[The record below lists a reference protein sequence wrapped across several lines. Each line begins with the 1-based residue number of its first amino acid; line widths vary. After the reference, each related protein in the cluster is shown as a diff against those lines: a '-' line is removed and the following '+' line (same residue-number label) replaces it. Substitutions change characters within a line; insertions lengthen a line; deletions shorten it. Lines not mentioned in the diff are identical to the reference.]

1 MPNLVGHSTGKA
13 DKKYDKCMKPGW
25 RIEQKYSNKVLIG
38 NWVEDRLQFSRECGA
53 PRSIHRQD
61 YRPHKDHQ
69 PNVIVQRASLRRA
82 EGLPGKLL
90 LGHHGA
96 PHSHYL
102 VSVYGETYGRQ
113 TCGTLPTLQSWY
125 PIQPEKRERPA
136 LSTSDICHS
145 DAELLRTCVCKR
157 LWQTQPVHALVSS
170 APPMTFRPTASW
182 CPPWPK
188 RRSDVPALTTYRASY
203 PLWHPLPTPVSQPKV
218 CRDAPVVHRPQCE

>member
-1 MPNLVGHSTGKA
+1 EGCTTTVSPSKSAIFIM
-13 DKKYDKCMKPGW
+13 
-25 RIEQKYSNKVLIG
+25 IEQKYSNKVLIG

-113 TCGTLPTLQSWY
+113 TCGTL
-125 PIQPEKRERPA
+125 
-136 LSTSDICHS
+136 

>member
-1 MPNLVGHSTGKA
+1 IQH
-13 DKKYDKCMKPGW
+13 YQH
-25 RIEQKYSNKVLIG
+25 QKYSNKVLIG
-38 NWVEDRLQFSRECGA
+38 NWVEDRLQVYTFGTTVKNRCQ
-53 PRSIHRQD
+53 SIDWIPPESVCTLQ
-61 YRPHKDHQ
+61 
-69 PNVIVQRASLRRA
+69 
-82 EGLPGKLL
+82 GLPGKLL

-136 LSTSDICHS
+136 LT
-145 DAELLRTCVCKR
+145 
-157 LWQTQPVHALVSS
+157 
-170 APPMTFRPTASW
+170 PPMTFRPTASW

>member
-1 MPNLVGHSTGKA
+1 QGSEMPNLVGHSTGKA

-113 TCGTLPTLQSWY
+113 TCGTLPTLQSC
-125 PIQPEKRERPA
+125 PSDDLQADGVVVPPMAKAKKRRACADHIPCFIP
-136 LSTSDICHS
+136 T
-145 DAELLRTCVCKR
+145 V
-157 LWQTQPVHALVSS
+157 
-170 APPMTFRPTASW
+170 APPANTCQSAKAHGFQEPLR
-182 CPPWPK
+182 K
-188 RRSDVPALTTYRASY
+188 VYHYRRLMCCYDS
-203 PLWHPLPTPVSQPKV
+203 KM
-218 CRDAPVVHRPQCE
+218 